1 MSLSQQIKIQE
12 FDKYIMQGGDQSLP
26 NIEDL
31 CVYGFVMMD
40 TEPDEETFNDVVIDV
55 IRKLKLALH
64 LQ

>member
-55 IRKLKLALH
+55 IKKLRRQLH
-64 LQ
+64 V

>member
-1 MSLSQQIKIQE
+1 MSVSQQIKIQE

-31 CVYGFVMMD
+31 CVYGFVLMN

-55 IRKLKLALH
+55 IKKLRSTLH
-64 LQ
+64 V